1 MIHTSKAVTPAGF
14 TDSDQN
20 WLQFFQG
27 NYHLALHQQNIHHY
41 IYYKPMTLL
50 KICTTHHGFDRL
62 RYFLTINRKSDDIN
76 GISLLFYA
84 NYIRLGMK
92 SFVSTL
98 VILIYKLT

>member
-20 WLQFFQG
+20 WLQLFQG

-41 IYYKPMTLL
+41 IYYKPTTLL

-62 RYFLTINRKSDDIN
+62 RYFLTINRKTDDIN
-76 GISLLFYA
+76 GIFLLFYA

-98 VILIYKLT
+98 VILIYKVT